1 MSAALSATKPMIVA
15 GLMSGTSADGV
26 DVALVRIRPRDSDLN
41 LDLKLLAHCSFP
53 FSPSLRRAVLGS
65 MNAKEIST
73 AELARLNWR
82 LGIAYAEAVRE
93 TLATHTMK
101 LDLIG
106 CHGQTIYHQGKAA
119 RYAGRDFAC
128 TWQIGEMAML
138 AREAG
143 VPVVSNFRPAD
154 MAVGGQ
160 GAPLVPLLDYVLF
173 RHEKRGRVLQNLGGI
188 GNLTVLPPGCDC
200 SEILAFDTGPANMVI
215 DGVTQAL
222 FGKSFDR
229 GGRIAARGRVLE
241 QVVESLLRDSFFA
254 ATPPKSA
261 GREQFG
267 KEYVKK
273 FIARCEKTAG
283 NSEDIVATATALT
296 ARSIGIAYERFVKP
310 RMGDA
315 EVDMIVSGGG
325 SQNGTLMLMLEE
337 ILSPYKCRIAS
348 SDHFGMPSQAKEAVA
363 FALLAWQTWHR
374 RPGNIPVA
382 TGASKP
388 ALLGQI
394 SYV

>member
-1 MSAALSATKPMIVA
+1 MSAALSSTKPMVVA

-26 DVALVRIRPRDSDLN
+26 DVALVRIRQRGSELN

-53 FSPSLRRAVLGS
+53 FSASLRRAVMGS

-93 TLATHTMK
+93 TLGTYTAK

-119 RYAGRDFAC
+119 RYAGREFAC

-138 AREAG
+138 ARDAG

-188 GNLTVLPPGCDC
+188 GNLTVLPPGCDL

-215 DGVTQAL
+215 DGTTQAL
-222 FGKSFDR
+222 FGRSFDR

-241 QVVESLLRDSFFA
+241 QVLEPLLRDSFFA
-254 ATPPKSA
+254 AAPPKSA

-267 KEYVKK
+267 GEYVKK
-273 FIARCEKTAG
+273 FIARCERAG
-283 NSEDIVATATALT
+283 GRPEDFVRTATALT
-296 ARSIGIAYERFVKP
+296 ARSIGVAYERFVKP
-310 RMGDA
+310 RMGNAD
-315 EVDMIVSGGG
+315 VDMIVSGGG
-325 SQNGTLMLMLEE
+325 SQNGTLLSMLGE
-337 ILSPYKCRIAS
+337 ILGAHKCKIAS
-348 SDHFGMPSQAKEAVA
+348 SDDFGMPSQAKEAIA
-363 FALLAWQTWHR
+363 FALLAWQTWHHR
-374 RPGNIPVA
+374 AGNVPAA
-382 TGASKP
+382 TGASRP

>member
-1 MSAALSATKPMIVA
+1 MNAALSATKPMIVA

-41 LDLKLLAHCSFP
+41 LDLKLLAHCSYP
-53 FSPSLRRAVLGS
+53 FSPSLRHAVLGS
-65 MNAKEIST
+65 MNANEIST

-93 TLATHTMK
+93 TLATHPIK
-101 LDLIG
+101 LNLIG
-106 CHGQTIYHQGKAA
+106 CHGQTIYHQGKFT
-119 RYAGRDFAC
+119 RYAGREFAC
-128 TWQIGEMAML
+128 TWQIGEMATL

-188 GNLTVLPPGCDC
+188 GNMTVLPPNCDL
-200 SEILAFDTGPANMVI
+200 SEIRAFDTGPANMVI
-215 DGVTQAL
+215 DAVTQAL
-222 FGKSFDR
+222 FGKAFDR
-229 GGRIAARGRVLE
+229 GGRIAARGHVLE
-241 QVVESLLRDSFFA
+241 QVLESLLRNSFFTA
-254 ATPPKSA
+254 APPKSA

-267 KEYVKK
+267 GEYVKK
-273 FIARCEKTAG
+273 FIARCEKAG
-283 NSEDIVATATALT
+283 GRSEDVVATATALT
-296 ARSIGIAYERFVKP
+296 ARSIGTAYERFVEL
-310 RMGDA
+310 RMSDA

-325 SQNGTLMLMLEE
+325 SQNGTLMSMLEKLLGPHRCK
-337 ILSPYKCRIAS
+337 ISK
-348 SDHFGMPSQAKEAVA
+348 SDDFGMPSQAKEAVA

-374 RPGNIPVA
+374 RAGNVPAA